1 MARKQ
6 ARFGQPAVYNATP
19 PTLTDGD
26 DSALSV
32 DANQNLRVASGGSG
46 ATSDQVQ
53 GTAADN
59 AAAVG
64 NPVRVGH
71 KYNSSTQTYAD
82 GDAADFQADAN
93 GNSKVTLATAVDE
106 DIDSITAYVKGF
118 TKVKVSAS
126 GVVSGTPCVIG
137 GYYVG
142 ASSTGVISLFDNASA
157 ASGDTIIATSKS
169 VAANDIVTLQ
179 SPVIFDNGCFFSLVS
194 GTATVYVFV
203 RKLTAQ

>member
-1 MARKQ
+1 MAIPIHIQDREKQ
-6 ARFGQPAVYNATP
+6 KFVESTAVANKTAVAVVNP
-19 PTLTDGD
+19 DGTNLGGGTGT
-26 DSALSV
+26 SA
-32 DANQNLRVASGGSG
+32 N
-46 ATSDQVQ
+46 QVQ

-59 AAAVG
+59 AVAVG

-82 GDAADFQADAN
+82 GDIADFQADAN

-118 TKVKVSAS
+118 TKVKLSAD
-126 GVVSGTPCVIG
+126 GVVLGTPCVVG

-142 ASSTGVISLFDNASA
+142 ASSVGIISLYDNASA
-157 ASGDTIIATSKS
+157 ATGDAIIANAKT
-169 VAANDIVTLQ
+169 VTANELVTLSQ
-179 SPVIFDNGCFFSLVS
+179 PVIFDNGCFFDLVS

-203 RKLTAQ
+203 RKVTLQ